1 MSKCACVRACVCVS
15 VGGFAVT
22 VPSTW
27 QHAAIWHHS
36 RGPPSL
42 NTRMGTAH
50 SSCGPHHA
58 LATSSQQQLR
68 KRVAPLRTVPAPH
81 TLHLQRVHAHQ
92 LCDCN
97 YIMMSALRLR
107 LSDVRRGTPLANPNS
122 AKWCGC
128 AARFY
133 TRNVC
138 GIVLSRTYGAPV
150 RRRPRMPWPDHAC
163 RGLARA
169 VSWPPPA
176 AVSACPASRST
187 HKAAWIG
194 RHGPGVPRIGRQVL
208 IGTGEQQRSHHARV
222 ASVRSGVERRVP
234 AARAG
239 WNWGRREQP
248 QQTSGARSV
257 HTRNGLPAVGLCIH
271 RRLTFQEELDSCR
284 FAVHRRVVQRRIAKP
299 VPTSR
304 LLPRSPFTQSGLPPR
319 RVLVGQDAYRSRAAT
334 SSPRSMSSC
343 RTFPIHSPPKRRRS
357 ARTSISAI
365 SPRAAA
371 VTRGIFG
378 FHMPPQQ
385 EPRTDFS

>member
-1 MSKCACVRACVCVS
+1 MPPFGTTVVDLPRSTLGWERPIRAVVRITRSRRAASSSFGRGSHLCAPYLRRTRC
-15 VGGFAVT
+15 
-22 VPSTW
+22 
-27 QHAAIWHHS
+27 IW
-36 RGPPSL
+36 
-42 NTRMGTAH
+42 
-50 SSCGPHHA
+50 
-58 LATSSQQQLR
+58 
-68 KRVAPLRTVPAPH
+68 
-81 TLHLQRVHAHQ
+81 RVHAHQ

-97 YIMMSALRLR
+97 YIMMSALRLRLRLR

-257 HTRNGLPAVGLCIH
+257 HTRNGLPAIGLCIH

-319 RVLVGQDAYRSRAAT
+319 PSVVGQDAYRSRAAT
-334 SSPRSMSSC
+334 SCPRSMSSC

>member
-1 MSKCACVRACVCVS
+1 MDLPRSTLGWERPIRAVVRTTRSRRAASSSFGRGSHLCAPYLRRTRC
-15 VGGFAVT
+15 
-22 VPSTW
+22 
-27 QHAAIWHHS
+27 IW
-36 RGPPSL
+36 
-42 NTRMGTAH
+42 
-50 SSCGPHHA
+50 
-58 LATSSQQQLR
+58 
-68 KRVAPLRTVPAPH
+68 
-81 TLHLQRVHAHQ
+81 RVHAHQ

-107 LSDVRRGTPLANPNS
+107 LSDVRRGTPCKPEQRKMVRLCCAILHTERVWDSPQPND
-122 AKWCGC
+122 
-128 AARFY
+128 
-133 TRNVC
+133 
-138 GIVLSRTYGAPV
+138 GAPV

-271 RRLTFQEELDSCR
+271 RRLTCQEELDSCR

-299 VPTSR
+299 VPTFC

-319 RVLVGQDAYRSRAAT
+319 PSVVGQDAYRSRAAT

-378 FHMPPQQ
+378 FHIAGI
-385 EPRTDFS
+385 R